1 MDNPTTQ
8 PPPVTPPSGP
18 FNKWADCWKTLKK
31 LPHPV
36 SETDREA
43 VLDRIGSSSQRM
55 QIAFEILC
63 FMREPKFPARLRW
76 VEAPMLNILGVGDEE
91 PDLEAKTV
99 ASEAKTWVFREFRE
113 VRNIVEW
120 KRFVASG
127 RHLWVL
133 YALLKA
139 STNKQIL
146 VEALTALAECAEHC
160 QNTSPD
166 GKPKRHAIPA
176 ADAKWIAKVLKGK
189 IPAKFDLPKA
199 FLETLFAINAT
210 ADLSEALRRETNG
223 LQFRLKQ
230 TGEEL
235 EAEKKA
241 KSAADERTGA
251 LQTELGATKA
261 TLAQAQ
267 KDLKEERLHITRQGG
282 FNEVARG
289 ETINKVMSLV
299 RQGVIHRLENIA
311 AYADRE
317 KPDREE
323 ILALIG
329 EIQKHLGS
337 IEEAIS
343 K

>member
-1 MDNPTTQ
+1 MDNPTAQ

-18 FNKWADCWKTLKK
+18 FKKWADCWKALKK
-31 LPHPV
+31 LPHPA
-36 SETDREA
+36 SETDREV

-55 QIAFEILC
+55 QIAFEALC
-63 FMREPKFPARLRW
+63 FMREPKFPSRLRW
-76 VEAPMLNILGVGDEE
+76 LEAPMLNILGGGNEE
-91 PDLEAKTV
+91 PDLEMKTV
-99 ASEAKTWVFREFRE
+99 ASEAKTWVFREFRD
-113 VRNIVEW
+113 VRNIVDW

-127 RHLWVL
+127 RHFWVL
-133 YALLKA
+133 YAVLKA

-176 ADAKWIAKVLKGK
+176 ADARWIAKVLKAK

-199 FLETLFAINAT
+199 FLEALFAINAT

-241 KSAADERTGA
+241 KCAAEERAGA
-251 LQTELGATKA
+251 LQTEFETTKA
-261 TLAQAQ
+261 SLAQAQ

-289 ETINKVMSLV
+289 ETINMVMSLV

-311 AYADRE
+311 AYADRPN
-317 KPDREE
+317 PDREE
-323 ILALIG
+323 ILALVG
-329 EIQKHLGS
+329 EIQKHLGG
-337 IEEAIS
+337 IEEAI
-343 K
+343 KR

>member
-1 MDNPTTQ
+1 MDSPTASS
-8 PPPVTPPSGP
+8 PPVTPSGGP
-18 FNKWADCWKTLKK
+18 FKNWAECWNALKK
-31 LPHPV
+31 LPHPS
-36 SETDREA
+36 SEADREA
-43 VLDRIGSSSQRM
+43 LLERIGASPQRL
-55 QIAFEILC
+55 QIAFEILY
-63 FMREPKFPARLRW
+63 FMREPKFPSRLRW
-76 VEAPMLNILGVGDEE
+76 IEAPMVNILGGGDEE
-91 PDLEAKTV
+91 PDLETKTV

-113 VRNIVEW
+113 IRNIVEW
-120 KRFVASG
+120 KRFVESG

-133 YALLKA
+133 HALLKA
-139 STNKQIL
+139 STNKQIF
-146 VEALTALAECAEHC
+146 VETLTALAECAEHC
-160 QNTSPD
+160 QNTSLE

-176 ADAKWIAKVLKGK
+176 ADAKWIAKILKGK

-199 FLETLFAINAT
+199 FLETLFAINAA

-241 KSAADERTGA
+241 KSAADGRVDA
-251 LQTELGATKA
+251 LQTDLETTQASLT
-261 TLAQAQ
+261 QAQ
-267 KDLKEERLHITRQGG
+267 KDLKEERLHTTRQGG

-317 KPDREE
+317 KPNREE
-323 ILALIG
+323 ILALVG

>member
-1 MDNPTTQ
+1 
-8 PPPVTPPSGP
+8 
-18 FNKWADCWKTLKK
+18 
-31 LPHPV
+31 
-36 SETDREA
+36 
-43 VLDRIGSSSQRM
+43 M

-76 VEAPMLNILGVGDEE
+76 LEAQMLNILGGGDEE
-91 PDLEAKTV
+91 PDLETKTV

-113 VRNIVEW
+113 VRNIVDW
-120 KRFVASG
+120 KRFLASG

-133 YALLKA
+133 YVILKA

-160 QNTSPD
+160 QNTTQD
-166 GKPKRHAIPA
+166 GKPKRHTIPA
-176 ADAKWIAKVLKGK
+176 TDAKWIAKVLKVK
-189 IPAKFDLPKA
+189 NPAKFDLPKS

-230 TGEEL
+230 TEEEI

-241 KSAADERTGA
+241 KFAAEESATA
-251 LQTELGATKA
+251 LKTELGATQA
-261 TLAQAQ
+261 TLAQVQ
-267 KDLKEERLHITRQGG
+267 KELKEERLHITRQGG
-282 FNEVARG
+282 FNEVSRS

-311 AYADRE
+311 AYVDRPN
-317 KPDREE
+317 PDREE
-323 ILALIG
+323 ILALVS
-329 EIQKHLGS
+329 EIRKHLSG
-337 IEEAIS
+337 IEEEIS